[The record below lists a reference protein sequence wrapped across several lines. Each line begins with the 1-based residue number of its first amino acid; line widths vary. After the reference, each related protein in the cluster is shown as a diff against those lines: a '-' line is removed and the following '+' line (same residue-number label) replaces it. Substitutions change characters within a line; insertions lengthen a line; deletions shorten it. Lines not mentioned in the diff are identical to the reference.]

1 MIHND
6 AYEQEHTM
14 SPANFGRRDSR
25 LVLSQ
30 EMEREGQGS
39 RAEAAPD
46 LVLRNGLTARQIP
59 AAPASHHGMGAV
71 PPGRRSGNVQ
81 PTTSYCTFGLRGQ
94 RFSILSNATHEAKS
108 CESRR
113 KPSLLSRTRP
123 MWGVLAWYYSTYSKK
138 PRMGSSG
145 AQIPAKRSAAPAIL
159 YSVAEFLCS
168 TAQYYT
174 FEAL

>member
-1 MIHND
+1 VRCSVKLKAKSRIEQSTTLPPVCQRAPRFISCNSQGTMIHND
-6 AYEQEHTM
+6 AYGQEHTM

-81 PTTSYCTFGLRGQ
+81 PTTSYCTFVLRGQ

-123 MWGVLAWYYSTYSKK
+123 MWGVLA
-138 PRMGSSG
+138 
-145 AQIPAKRSAAPAIL
+145 
-159 YSVAEFLCS
+159 
-168 TAQYYT
+168 
-174 FEAL
+174 